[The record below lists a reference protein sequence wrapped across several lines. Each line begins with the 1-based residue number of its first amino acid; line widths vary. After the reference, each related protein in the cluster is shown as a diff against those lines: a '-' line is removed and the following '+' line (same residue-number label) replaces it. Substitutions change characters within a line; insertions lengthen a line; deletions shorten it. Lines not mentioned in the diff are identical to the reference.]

1 MGGQNKVAG
10 KRMIRATHCCS
21 PMKSVK
27 SANKRKSTVDQSMI
41 DEKNRDG
48 WAHYERHREGM
59 IGSQNAQPAPPSKSS
74 KNRGL
79 VSSHS

>member
-10 KRMIRATHCCS
+10 KRVIWATHCCS

-48 WAHYERHREGM
+48 WAYYERHRERM
-59 IGSQNAQPAPPSKSS
+59 IGSQSAQPAPPSESS

-79 VSSHS
+79 VTSHS